1 MEDRRVNDDRRL
13 ENLCASHMHNEASIQ
28 ELKIIVVR
36 LSDGMAQ
43 VRESMVQLTE
53 AFKALGKV
61 DARLDKLEE
70 THNRDAEDNRR
81 RLSTLEGNVYKAGAI
96 IAALLLAIEIGFRIL
111 GAS

>member
-1 MEDRRVNDDRRL
+1 VSEDRRL
-13 ENLCASHMHNEASIQ
+13 ENLCASHMHSEASIQ
-28 ELKIIVVR
+28 ELKIIVSK
-36 LSDGMAQ
+36 LSDGMIQ

-70 THNRDAEDNRR
+70 IHNRDSEANRK
-81 RLSTLEGNVYKAGAI
+81 RLSDLEGNVYKAGAV

-111 GAS
+111 GSS